1 MVELDDLFWSSDQM
15 FSLKADKVST
25 GIIWLLLS
33 CGKNKSNPIVRKS
46 ASIVVITVFVL
57 YCFFSA
63 CRFCTFSALFLNLTC
78 INLSNIISR
87 STRIISWG
95 TCSWLGKTWIMTHS
109 AKQYTFRVD
118 YYFQF
123 IRVIL
128 SRLHFLHFS
137 RFGL

>member
-1 MVELDDLFWSSDQM
+1 
-15 FSLKADKVST
+15 
-25 GIIWLLLS
+25 
-33 CGKNKSNPIVRKS
+33 
-46 ASIVVITVFVL
+46 L
-57 YCFFSA
+57 YCFSA

-118 YYFQF
+118 YCFHQSPSIKAALF
-123 IRVIL
+123 T
-128 SRLHFLHFS
+128 FS